1 MKRGLVL
8 LVLLC
13 LIVVTGFAKTYV
25 FEAIPETGLAKTIL
39 ALEKLPVFGTVFMIG
54 AHPDD
59 EDNGLIAYLAKG
71 LHLET
76 YYLVS
81 NWGQG
86 GQNEIGPELYEA
98 LGVLRSQELASARA
112 IDGGKQLCFNAYDFG
127 FSKTAEETFNNPDWD
142 KETIIGNLVEL
153 IRTYKPDI
161 VLSRHAPTGGHGQ
174 HQACGVL
181 VPEAVAAAADPNMY
195 PEQLEAGLQVWQAKK
210 LYQAGSGGVR
220 VNTGEYDYVL
230 GYSYNQIGRI
240 ARGSHQCQGMAGSLG
255 TPGDAFSNYKL
266 LSSTVGMEETGMF
279 DNLDFSLKAISNGI
293 AGDPEV
299 ISAIDGMLLELNG
312 ITSSIL
318 AGFNAMDPTGIGD
331 EVLEGLSLVREI
343 IAFAALSN
351 LSDDNK
357 ELLVERLVMKEADFL
372 AAAREV
378 FSTKFL
384 VSGNDSAIVPGQSFE
399 VTATFWNL
407 GKEVIDKA
415 ELALVLPEG
424 WTVDK
429 ESEAFEAINFNT
441 NGQAKFTVTVG
452 ADAAYTDA
460 FDENPISAVAVWE
473 VMDTSV
479 WTESVADIRVVPKVS
494 VSLDPERLMTTASSS
509 AITRTINVKVQNNSK
524 EAVSGT
530 VDLELPA
537 GWEIVTKDTSF
548 SLGKENE
555 AKSIQVEFKIPASA
569 PLGESEII
577 AEAIVD
583 GEVFNKGFQVIAYP
597 HIETKNYYKSSVAR
611 VAVIDVEVASGLK
624 VGYVDGG
631 LDINTVYLRQMGV
644 DVTELSPADLA
655 SGDLSKYDTIVIG
668 MRAATTRPDIEAN
681 SARLNEY
688 VFNGG
693 NLLVQYHKT
702 REYLGSWAPF
712 DFTISS
718 NRVTVEEAE
727 IKILVPDHPIF
738 NWPNVIGDSDW
749 EGWKQER
756 GLYFPS
762 KWAPE
767 FTPLIDTDDPGE
779 DIPAGSLLIANYG
792 KGTYIYTALVWYRQ
806 LDYLVPGGYRVF
818 ANMLSL
824 PKVK

>member
-1 MKRGLVL
+1 MKKSLIL

-13 LIVVTGFAKTYV
+13 LIVFTGLAKSYV

-39 ALEKLPVFGTVFMIG
+39 ALQKLPVFGTVFMVG

-59 EDNGLIAYLAKG
+59 EDNGMLAYLAKG
-71 LHLET
+71 LHLDS

-86 GQNEIGPELYEA
+86 GQNEIGPELYDA
-98 LGVLRSQELASARA
+98 LGVLRSQELASARV
-112 IDGGKQLCFNAYDFG
+112 IDGGKQLHFGAYDFG
-127 FSKTAEETFNNPDWD
+127 YSKTAEETFNDPNWD
-142 KETIIGNLVEL
+142 RETIVGNLVEL
-153 IRTYKPDI
+153 IRIYKPDI
-161 VLSRHAPTGGHGQ
+161 LLGRHAPTGGHGH
-174 HQACGVL
+174 HQACGEL
-181 VPEAVAAAADPNMY
+181 VPEAVLAAADPNMY
-195 PEQLEAGLQVWQAKK
+195 PEQLEAGLQVWQVKK
-210 LYQAGSGGVR
+210 FYQAGSGGIR
-220 VNTGEYDYVL
+220 VNTGEYNHIL

-255 TPGDAFSNYKL
+255 TPGDSFSNYVL
-266 LSSTVGMEETGMF
+266 LSSVFGMEEAGFLDHM
-279 DNLDFSLKAISNGI
+279 DFSLKAISNGI
-293 AGDPEV
+293 EGDFSV
-299 ISAIDGMLLELNG
+299 ITKIDGMLLELNG

-318 AGFNAMDPTGIGD
+318 AGFSALDPTGIGD
-331 EVLEGLSLVREI
+331 EVLEGLSLVREMI
-343 IAFAALSN
+343 TFAAESN
-351 LSDDNK
+351 LSDDSK
-357 ELLVERLVMKEADFL
+357 ELLIERLVMKEADFL

-378 FSTKFL
+378 FSTKL
-384 VSGNDSAIVPGQSFE
+384 IVTGNDSAIIPGQSFE

-407 GKEVIDKA
+407 GQEIVDKA
-415 ELALVLPEG
+415 ELYLALPEG
-424 WTVDK
+424 WTVDV
-429 ESEAFEAINFNT
+429 ESVVFESIKFNT
-441 NGQAKFTVTVG
+441 NGQAKFNVTVSE
-452 ADAAYTDA
+452 DAAYTDA
-460 FDENPISAVAVWE
+460 FDENPISAVAVWD
-473 VMDTSV
+473 VMGKSV
-479 WTESVADIRVVPKVS
+479 WTESKADVRVVPKVS
-494 VSLDPERLMTTASSS
+494 VSLDPERLMAPASSS
-509 AITRTINVKVQNNSK
+509 AVTRTITVKIQNNSK
-524 EAVSGT
+524 EAISGT
-530 VDLELPA
+530 VNLELPS
-537 GWEIVTKDTSF
+537 GWVIVTQDTSF
-548 SLGKENE
+548 SLSKEGE
-555 AKSIQVEFKIPASA
+555 IKSMQIDFMIPASA
-569 PLGESEII
+569 PLGESEIT

-583 GEVFNKGFQVIAYP
+583 GEIFNEGFQIIAYP
-597 HIETKNYYKSSVAR
+597 HIETKNFYKPAVAR
-611 VAVIDVEVASGLK
+611 AAVIDVKLASDLK

-655 SGDLSKYDTIVIG
+655 SGDLSQYDTIVIG
-668 MRAATTRPDIEAN
+668 MRAATTRPDIGAN

-702 REYLGSWAPF
+702 GEYNSSWAPY
-712 DFTISS
+712 DFTISR

-727 IKILVPDHPIF
+727 MKLLVPDHAIF

-756 GLYFPS
+756 GLYFPN

-779 DIPAGSLLIANYG
+779 DIEPGSLLIANYG
-792 KGTYIYTALVWYRQ
+792 EGTYIYTALVWYRQ